1 MRHTTLLLATLGL
14 GTFIAPPAAR
24 ADDFV
29 REAIPGKW
37 INPLVPEDLEK
48 LEYPAYFKDFDKA
61 KMESETGRYKLSLLT
76 LAKVKPGD
84 ADPARVAHVK
94 ATSLAAI
101 GRKQQALDALSA
113 GPAADDAACLVL
125 RARILSDL
133 TRYDEAVTTLE
144 KVRAKDKESVAAH
157 YYLGEIN
164 ERRGD
169 MDAAKKAY
177 GFFEAWVDKLHAQEL
192 DSAEA
197 LTLIGR
203 GIDRWATMNMV
214 YKDKVGLHQQLLDK
228 TFTAATRVDREYW
241 PARAAAAEFY
251 IARDDQKKAGGLL
264 KAVLEQNPND
274 VRSLYTIGL
283 LAVDGFN
290 FDGAEKAIDMIRK
303 VDPDSVEGD
312 VLETR
317 NLLQQRRPKDAHR
330 VISRVVARQPK
341 NVEAMGL
348 LAAVYALQLKE
359 QEMNDVLKRV
369 EQLDPDNATAY
380 FEVAEQLGS
389 MRQYPRSAA
398 KYQVAI
404 ERAPWWTHAMNGLG
418 LLYTQWGEEDKA
430 YETLEKA
437 RLFDPFNF
445 ATTNYLKL
453 LDDFRGYAKKE
464 TAHFILY
471 YDAKIDPVIPEY
483 FTDYLESIYKDVTGN
498 FKHEPAAKTLIEIF
512 PTHDAFS
519 VRTTGSPWIGT
530 VGASTGRVIAM
541 VSPRKGKNTMGT
553 YNWAQVL
560 RHEFTH
566 TVTLSATDN
575 RIAHW
580 MTEGLAVVEERTP
593 LRWEWVP
600 MLYNAVSKKQLFTME
615 NLTWGFVRPKK
626 PSDRQLAYAQSYWI
640 CQYIEDTFGHDKLLA
655 MLAEFRKGEEQQD
668 VFPRILGKSL
678 SQFQKDF
685 FDWTDKQVSTWGY
698 DAATSAKYKKLATD
712 GAALIK
718 ARKYPE
724 ALKVFQQIVEIRPMD
739 ALPHQRLAG
748 LYLTKE
754 VNQPAK
760 AVEHLVRLHKVEL
773 HDNRWAKRIARLY
786 RDTKTFDKAVE
797 YGVQAVYIDPYDV
810 DAHELLADLY
820 DKAGNSAGAARER
833 NTLKILDDYAK
844 SGTKEG
850 DRATNPG

>member
-14 GTFIAPPAAR
+14 GTFIAPAAAR

-712 GAALIK
+712 GEALIK